1 MYMLIYQISMKGIS
15 KAHLFSPITNVLCQC
30 GLSHISQVLLIR
42 HKIKRRCFVTNLS
55 LTVVCEIVHK
65 FASVWCKTA
74 LGEVGVSVP

>member
-42 HKIKRRCFVTNLS
+42 HKIKRRSFVTNLS
-55 LTVVCEIVHK
+55 LIGYY
-65 FASVWCKTA
+65 S
-74 LGEVGVSVP
+74 